1 MRRHIPRLLVLFVI
15 AAVVFT
21 DASAQKRRKR
31 NRQHKVDQPEVS
43 IYDVDTLVKQVP
55 LNRRLWH
62 DKIDK
67 AQKLADMKDGKEN
80 GMIYFVDDPQV
91 TKALSDAIINDID
104 QYEIMIENFPSDS
117 MDAFQENQA
126 KITYLQVVHEFV
138 NKFVYDPQMDPY
150 YYVRATKRLKDMLV
164 ASHEGTLESFVKG
177 HIDIYTLNIVSMNDF
192 QRLLPISSPVRAQ
205 LYSEMAKKEPE
216 MMIKRLKDFYDHPYA
231 CDIITEAA
239 KVVPKNVF
247 NYASST
253 NARLLSAVNSCQDPL
268 VQTIVRIANLSKSPL
283 KAMPFL
289 NDIYKGNKTIAQV
302 DAITADE
309 DLFYQNLVRLKLEN
323 VQLGGD
329 TYTDELAY
337 RGLKYV
343 REMNDL
349 HEEKDPIRFKCIDG
363 LSPEVLYFIMV
374 YGQDEIYTSSFLGTF
389 NRMIDRMGEMKG
401 NELFEKVHHD
411 KFRTFIRMCA
421 GYNTL
426 GTFLGT
432 MTPEKKNEVM
442 KRFVGGLDKGKDNDL
457 EDAVDVADAF
467 GSIKDTA
474 LADFLR
480 DEIKMNY
487 ERSYKEKSKK
497 GVIVYGLLASLFEK
511 TKKNEYA
518 QDAIRVP
525 FGNLTNDSGVV
536 YEQFFFYGDEDGK
549 ISFDSFLGNFRN
561 NKWKISKSQYWAKIE
576 SATGKPVVIYAN
588 MPLKEPEDEVAQQ
601 MLCEHLAKEN
611 IIPTIM
617 VHRGHSYHLPL
628 TLQRLQRE
636 TRVVMLGSCGGY
648 HNLATVLDAS
658 PDANIISSKQTGA
671 MRVNEPIIKAI
682 NDQMLE
688 GKDIDWITTWQG
700 LDTFFKDQPVKIKEM
715 FDDYVPPHKNLGAI
729 FIKEYR
735 RLFNADLIKE

>member
-15 AAVVFT
+15 AVIVVS
-21 DASAQKRRKR
+21 DASAQKRRK
-31 NRQHKVDQPEVS
+31 NRHNKVEAPEIS

-67 AQKLADMKDGKEN
+67 IQKLADLKDGIQN
-80 GMIYFVDDPQV
+80 DTIYFVDDPKV
-91 TKALSDAIINDID
+91 TNAVTEAIIDDID
-104 QYEIMIENFPSDS
+104 QMEVMIENLPADS
-117 MDAFQENQA
+117 LDAFKDNQM
-126 KITYLQVVHEFV
+126 KITYLQILHEYV
-138 NKFVYDPQMDPY
+138 NKFVYDPRLDPY
-150 YYVRATKRLKDMLV
+150 YYVRATRRLREMLI
-164 ASHEGTLESFVKG
+164 AAHENKLEAYVKS
-177 HIDIYTLNIVSMNDF
+177 HIDIYTLDIVSMNDF
-192 QRLLPISSPVRAQ
+192 QRLMPISSPARNQ
-205 LYSEMAKKEPE
+205 LFSEMAVQEPA

-231 CDIITEAA
+231 CNVIKEAA

-253 NARLLSAVNSCQDPL
+253 NARLLSAVNNCQDPL
-268 VQTIVRIANLSKSPL
+268 VQTIVKIANTSKSPL

-289 NDIYKGNKTIAQV
+289 NDIYTGNKTVAQV
-302 DAITADE
+302 DAITADD

-343 REMNDL
+343 RDMNDL
-349 HEEKDPIRFKCIDG
+349 HEEKDPIRFKGIDG

-389 NRMIDRMGEMKG
+389 NRMIDRMGDMKG
-401 NELFEKVHHD
+401 DELLDKVHHD

-426 GTFLGT
+426 GKFLGT
-432 MTPEKKNEVM
+432 MSAEKKNEVM

-467 GSIKDTA
+467 GSIKDSA

-511 TKKNEYA
+511 SKKNEYA
-518 QDAIRVP
+518 QDAIRVT
-525 FGNLTNDSGVV
+525 FNSLTNDSGVV

-561 NKWKISKSQYWAKIE
+561 NKWKIAKSQYWTKIE
-576 SATGKPVVIYAN
+576 SVTGKPIVIYAN
-588 MPLKEPEDEVAQQ
+588 MPLKEPEDEEAQQ
-601 MLCEHLAKEN
+601 KLCEHLEQQG

-688 GKDIDWITTWQG
+688 GKDIDWITTWSG
-700 LDTFFKDQPVKIKEM
+700 LNTYFQDQPVKIKEM

-735 RLFNADLIKE
+735 RLFNADLIN